1 MTSKDYI
8 LQVEERIN
16 KIKSS
21 LTVKGIEYH
30 RNGNP
35 FHNFEKGAKRKNVNS
50 TKVLDGFLEKH
61 LISYDDMLNDI
72 DKGSPINIEL
82 VEEKFGDIINYFIIQ
97 EIMIKNKF
105 TTPF

>member
-8 LQVEERIN
+8 LLVEER
-16 KIKSS
+16 
-21 LTVKGIEYH
+21 
-30 RNGNP
+30 
-35 FHNFEKGAKRKNVNS
+35 
-50 TKVLDGFLEKH
+50 
-61 LISYDDMLNDI
+61 LNDI